1 MLIFISG
8 GSASGKSAL
17 AERVCCALPGE
28 HIYIATM
35 PVRSAEDERK
45 VARHHALRAG
55 RGFAATLEMPGRLDA
70 AAVPPDAAVLFECL
84 STFTANRMFSGE
96 TPPPAP
102 RTPTGAPGSSP
113 AAAGTGFTGG
123 ASLDAAAWL
132 DALWAELQPLISR
145 PGHTVIVSADVGDD
159 GARYDPATEDYRAV
173 LTGLGVRLCAAADA
187 AAEAV
192 CGRALVHKGALP
204 LPSP

>member
-55 RGFAATLEMPGRLDA
+55 RGFAGTLEMPGKPDF

-84 STFTANRMFSGE
+84 STYTANRMFSVE
-96 TPPPAP
+96 DSA
-102 RTPTGAPGSSP
+102 
-113 AAAGTGFTGG
+113 
-123 ASLDAAAWL
+123 DWL
-132 DALWAELQPLISR
+132 DTLWAELQPLLDR
-145 PGHTVIVSADVGDD
+145 PSPTVIVSADVGDD
-159 GARYDPATEDYRAV
+159 GCTSERQRVGYVFE
-173 LTGLGVRLCAAADA
+173 
-187 AAEAV
+187 
-192 CGRALVHKGALP
+192 
-204 LPSP
+204 

>member
-55 RGFAATLEMPGRLDA
+55 RGFAGTLEMPGKPDF

-84 STFTANRMFSGE
+84 STYTANRMFSGE
-96 TPPPAP
+96 TPPAP

-123 ASLDAAAWL
+123 ASPDAAAWL

-145 PGHTVIVSADVGDD
+145 PGHTVIVSAEVGCD
-159 GARYDPATEDYRAV
+159 GARYDPATEEFRAV

-192 CGRALVHKGALP
+192 CGVPVVHKGALP
-204 LPSP
+204 LSSP

>member
-1 MLIFISG
+1 MLYFVSG

-35 PVRSAEDERK
+35 PVRDAEDERK

-55 RGFAATLEMPGRLDA
+55 RGFAGTLEMPGKPDF

-84 STFTANRMFSGE
+84 STYTANRMFSGE
-96 TPPPAP
+96 SSAEERAP
-102 RTPTGAPGSSP
+102 T
-113 AAAGTGFTGG
+113 
-123 ASLDAAAWL
+123 ASRRVPSRDDDWL
-132 DALWAELQPLISR
+132 DTLWAELAPLLDR
-145 PGHTVIVSADVGDD
+145 PGPTVIVSADVGDD
-159 GARYDPATEDYRAV
+159 GCTYDAYTEDYRRV
-173 LTGLGVRLCAAADA
+173 LTGLGVRLCAASDC

-192 CGRALVHKGALP
+192 CGRAVVHKGALP
-204 LPSP
+204 WA